1 MFGMHAGITAVYGCT
16 HGDVRLASGST
27 TNRGRVEV
35 CVGQTWG
42 TVCNSGFD
50 SNDGRVVCRQLG
62 YDVDK
67 PGASEYMNKQCYY
80 FCSKVRLYTI
90 VYTGVTTQYYG
101 QGSGHVWLRNV
112 QCKGTEQRL
121 LDCNRGYLI
130 GDTGCNHVSDIGV
143 TCPS

>member
-1 MFGMHAGITAVYGCT
+1 MKLLKLVFGMHAGITAVYGCT

-62 YDVDK
+62 YDK
-67 PGASEYMNKQCYY
+67 PGASEYMNIH
-80 FCSKVRLYTI
+80 SATI
-90 VYTGVTTQYYG
+90 FVEKWDY
-101 QGSGHVWLRNV
+101 
-112 QCKGTEQRL
+112 
-121 LDCNRGYLI
+121 I
-130 GDTGCNHVSDIGV
+130 
-143 TCPS
+143 